1 MLLARG
7 RRWLGPVLFGI
18 LALVGSVSPF
28 LRPQAVSIAENRVLA
43 RAPQAPA
50 SWAEARALPRQVDGY
65 LADHF
70 AFRGPLL
77 RLALQI
83 DRRLG
88 AAAGPKAAVAGADGW
103 YFLSDG
109 LLRSTG
115 AVADPEAS
123 ADFAQFVCD
132 LTARLQQRG
141 ARVLFT
147 LVPSPAEIYPEHL
160 PAWAG
165 PLRRPT
171 DYDRVLAS
179 ARRCGVATLDLRAAL
194 WAAKGDGALYR
205 QTDSHWTTEG
215 ATVGFNAIVRALGRP
230 EWAADLAAIP
240 SRRQLTSDGDLPRMA
255 GLEPQ
260 PEDVKIYRLF
270 EDDVTPRRQ
279 PLVGVEYR
287 DAPPYRVAGGGA
299 EPGVLVIGDSFTET
313 YFAPLFGERAGR
325 YAWVHLDDCAFD
337 WRAIEQAQPAYVILA
352 PTERNARCPRGRPL
366 NMPAAGR

>member
-7 RRWLGPVLFGI
+7 RRWLGPILFGV
-18 LALVGSVSPF
+18 LALVGVTTPF
-28 LRPQAVSIAENRVLA
+28 LRPQPVSIAENRVLA
-43 RAPQAPA
+43 RPPQVPA
-50 SWAEARALPRQVDGY
+50 SWAAARALPRQVDSY

-70 AFRGPLL
+70 AFRGPLVGLAL
-77 RLALQI
+77 RL

-88 AAAGPKAAVAGADGW
+88 GAAGPKAAVAGADGW

-115 AVADPEAS
+115 AVADPQAS
-123 ADFAQFVCD
+123 EDFTQFVCD
-132 LTARLQQRG
+132 LSARLRQRG

-160 PAWAG
+160 PAWAK
-165 PLRRPT
+165 PLKRPT

-179 ARRCGVATLDLRAAL
+179 AGRCGVNTVDLRAAL

-205 QTDSHWTTEG
+205 QTDSHWTTQG
-215 ATVGFNAIVRALGRP
+215 AMVGFNAIVRALGRP
-230 EWAADLAAIP
+230 EWAADLAATP
-240 SRRQLTSDGDLPRMA
+240 ARRLLALDGDLPRMA

-260 PEDVKIYRLF
+260 PEEVKIYRLF
-270 EDDVTPRRQ
+270 EDDVAPRRA
-279 PLVGVEYR
+279 PLLGVEYR
-287 DAPPYRVAGGGA
+287 DAPPYRVADERDG
-299 EPGVLVIGDSFTET
+299 PSVLVIGDSFTET
-313 YFAPLFGERAGR
+313 YFAPLFRERAGR

-337 WRAIEQAQPAYVILA
+337 WRAIERAEPTYVILA

-366 NMPAAGR
+366 NMPMR